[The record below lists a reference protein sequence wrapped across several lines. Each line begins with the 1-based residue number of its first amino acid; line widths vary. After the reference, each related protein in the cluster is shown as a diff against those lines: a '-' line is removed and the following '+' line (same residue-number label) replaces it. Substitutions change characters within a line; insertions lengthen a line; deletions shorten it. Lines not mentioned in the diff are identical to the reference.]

1 MPGCVRLAGA
11 GMRGKVLSHDCGALP
26 GPRLA
31 EGRGCSFRYHRA
43 ARFFAADH
51 VAQPLASRCVGF
63 RIAPARGPPHLMQT
77 WGCPPVCAG
86 CWSWRCNVCGC
97 SLGAA
102 RILGTREAAR
112 LWLCSQVA
120 NPRPVIMMV
129 PRSGQ
134 TCIWV
139 FCVWITTSRT
149 RSCMREPAAATRSR
163 AAAGAAAAASGCRTT
178 GTACLRTAAAR
189 ALRSPARVRR
199 EPLARARK
207 SGRRRSKRAAQVPGP
222 HPLVLLVHV
231 RGVRPA
237 R

>member
-1 MPGCVRLAGA
+1 
-11 GMRGKVLSHDCGALP
+11 MRGKVLSHDCGALP

-77 WGCPPVCAG
+77 WGCPPLRGG
-86 CWSWRCNVCGC
+86 CWSWRCNACGC

-120 NPRPVIMMV
+120 NPRPVIND
-129 PRSGQ
+129 G
-134 TCIWV
+134 
-139 FCVWITTSRT
+139 
-149 RSCMREPAAATRSR
+149 PALWPNLHL
-163 AAAGAAAAASGCRTT
+163 GF
-178 GTACLRTAAAR
+178 LRMDYHLTHEI
-189 ALRSPARVRR
+189 LH
-199 EPLARARK
+199 ARARRRYALPGCGG
-207 SGRRRSKRAAQVPGP
+207 SGGRRLRLSNNRNSVFADSRGTSAPFACARQERASRARSKEWQAALKKCGPGPGP